1 MVESTRARV
10 SMGCLTVMIIFGVAG
25 YVGMQVGEPYYRFY
39 QFKDA
44 VQQEV
49 RFCDHAYRRRESKKI
64 CMRRP
69 ILSDSRKMP
78 TRQGDSDADT
88 SAHPASYTDSW
99 SIGPYTR
106 PVIYESTYRIVCDR
120 S

>member
-1 MVESTRARV
+1 MVNRRGAS

-49 RFCDHAYRRRESKKI
+49 RFATMHTDDAIKKNLYATADSLDSGR
-64 CMRRP
+64 C
-69 ILSDSRKMP
+69 LS
-78 TRQGDSDADT
+78 RQGDSDADT
-88 SAHPASYTDSW
+88 SAHPD
-99 SIGPYTR
+99 
-106 PVIYESTYRIVCDR
+106 VLH
-120 S
+120 